1 MKLKIEAVASSG
13 RFASL
18 MTRAV
23 SLACLLCAATLTRA
37 ASASDIELQ
46 GVINGSQNMGYM
58 LVPFQVPAGTARL
71 TVSFSYTGKEEKTTI
86 DLGVQDPER
95 FRGWS
100 GGNKSDFTIG
110 IADATPSYLPGPLPA
125 GEWKLT
131 LGIAHIRP
139 GHTAKYVARVHLTPV
154 GAAQA
159 ESFTTV
165 PLESH
170 ARWYRGDL
178 HLHTT
183 HSDGSCASQSGKS
196 VPCPLFVSVEEAA
209 HHGLDFLAVTDHNT
223 TSTYDEE
230 RELQPYFDKL
240 LLIPGRELTTYSGHA
255 NVWGTTEFIDFRAG
269 GPNLRSKDDM
279 LAQARAL
286 GALVSINHPIGPDAE
301 HCIGCAWNEVNADNT
316 KIAAGEQAT
325 DMHLVSAI
333 EVINGP
339 AGGASGY
346 FHASDIE
353 FWEAQ
358 LRRGFHITAVG
369 GSDTHRPDLDT
380 IGLPT
385 TVVYARDLSVAAI
398 LDGIRAGHVFVDLT
412 GSRNL
417 PEAQPRTIE
426 LKAGSGTML
435 AMVGDTLAVTPDTP
449 FVITIRVTSSLGS
462 VIRVLID
469 GKPDPTFP
477 SSTIVSE
484 DQTFSSRWLPQL
496 ALGKPHWLRAE
507 VHAPDGSL
515 QLLTNPIYLTPQT
528 SLTARPGR

>member
-1 MKLKIEAVASSG
+1 M
-13 RFASL
+13 
-18 MTRAV
+18 
-23 SLACLLCAATLTRA
+23 
-37 ASASDIELQ
+37 
-46 GVINGSQNMGYM
+46 
-58 LVPFQVPAGTARL
+58 
-71 TVSFSYTGKEEKTTI
+71 
-86 DLGVQDPER
+86 
-95 FRGWS
+95 
-100 GGNKSDFTIG
+100 
-110 IADATPSYLPGPLPA
+110 
-125 GEWKLT
+125 
-131 LGIAHIRP
+131 
-139 GHTAKYVARVHLTPV
+139 
-154 GAAQA
+154 
-159 ESFTTV
+159 
-165 PLESH
+165 
-170 ARWYRGDL
+170 
-178 HLHTT
+178 
-183 HSDGSCASQSGKS
+183 
-196 VPCPLFVSVEEAA
+196 PCPLFVSVEEAA

-269 GPNLRSKDDM
+269 GPNRVSKNDM

-301 HCIGCAWNEVNADNT
+301 RCIGCAWDGVNADKT
-316 KIAAGEQAT
+316 PVAGREQDT

-339 AGGASGY
+339 VGGASAY

-358 LRRGFHITAVG
+358 LRRGLHLTAVG
-369 GSDTHRPDLDT
+369 GSDTHRPDVDT

-417 PEAQPRTIE
+417 PKAQPRAIE
-426 LKAGSGTML
+426 LKAGSGLTL
-435 AMVGDTLAVTPDTP
+435 AMMGDTLAVTPDTP
-449 FVITIRVTSSLGS
+449 LVIMTRVTSSLGS
-462 VIRVLID
+462 VIRFLID
-469 GKPDPTFP
+469 GEPDPSFS
-477 SSTIVSE
+477 SSTILSE
-484 DQTFSSRWLPQL
+484 DQTFSSRWIPQL

-515 QLLTNPIYLTPQT
+515 QLLSNPIYLTPQT
-528 SLTARPGR
+528 SRTTRPER